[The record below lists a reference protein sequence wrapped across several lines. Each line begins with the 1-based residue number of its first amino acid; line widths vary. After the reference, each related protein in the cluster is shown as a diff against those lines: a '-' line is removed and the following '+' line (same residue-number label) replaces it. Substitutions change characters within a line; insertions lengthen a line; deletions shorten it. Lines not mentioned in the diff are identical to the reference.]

1 MGFATMGN
9 FFQLAALVLCFA
21 AVGVYIYSY
30 LSKNYKVIVFGNYI
44 FAVTSISVIFAS
56 ITLFTAF
63 AISDFSILYVL
74 KNSNNTLPMFY
85 KISSFWSGQAGSLLL
100 WILLLA
106 VFGLIEL
113 YRIREKD
120 SVYRLGV
127 MLIMSGTILFFLIL
141 VCFLQNPFTPVS
153 LSLGYYRDGAGLN
166 PLLQNPGMVL
176 HPPTLYIGY
185 VGFTVIIAHSLGAIL
200 SRDFSNMWIKMTRP
214 WSLIIWSFLTIGI
227 VVGAWWAYAE
237 VGWGGYWA
245 WDPVENASL
254 MPWLTA
260 TAFLHSAYVYEK
272 TGKLKV
278 FTFILLLITFELTI
292 LGTFITRSGFL
303 KSVHSFVSNDI
314 GYYFIIYIIIST
326 IVYLLLFLLNPK
338 MKELIAED
346 EKGFRFS
353 SRTGLVFISN
363 WIFIALT
370 IAIAF
375 GTFLP
380 LFMGASY
387 TSGQYNRTT
396 IPFFALIFFL
406 SGFGLLTGFKVANIN
421 KYLYRLI
428 AAFAISLAAVTIMAF
443 IGYTDFASLV
453 LLFTIYFSA
462 MAVIIKTLSSLKKG
476 GISSLFKANRF
487 YGAMIVHFGL
497 VIISLGIV
505 ISSFYHYKGIFTV
518 WAGDEIVYNNY
529 TFKIGSY
536 ANTHGENYISEYL
549 PIKIYK
555 NNKLI
560 SMAYPE
566 IRNYNTHPND
576 YFGEV
581 SYLSQFH
588 GDLYFVFQE
597 LHPSGKVTIV
607 FTHQPYIWLI
617 WAGCAIM
624 VIGAFFG
631 AFNFRKKEDSKEYKK
646 SYLVEEK

>member
-1 MGFATMGN
+1 MGLGTMGM
-9 FFQLAALVLCFA
+9 FFEISALILCLG
-21 AVGVYIYSY
+21 AVGIYIYSY
-30 LSKNYKVIVFGNYI
+30 LSKNYKLTAIGNYFFI
-44 FAVTSISVIFAS
+44 TTSIAVIFAS
-56 ITLFTAF
+56 IILFTAF
-63 AISDFSILYVL
+63 AVSDFSILYVL

-85 KISSFWSGQAGSLLL
+85 KISSFWSGQAGSLLF
-100 WILLLA
+100 WVLLL
-106 VFGLIEL
+106 VIFGLIEM

-120 SVYRLGV
+120 GLYKLGV
-127 MLIMSGTILFFLIL
+127 MLIMAGTTFFFLIL
-141 VCFLQNPFTPVS
+141 ISFIQNPFTPVS
-153 LSLGYYRDGAGLN
+153 MSQGYFRDGLGLN
-166 PLLQNPGMVL
+166 PLLQNPGMII

-185 VGFTVIIAHSLGAIL
+185 VGFTVITAHSFSAIL
-200 SRDFSNMWIKMTRP
+200 TRDFSNQWIKMSRP
-214 WSLIIWSFLTIGI
+214 WSLIVWAFLTVGI
-227 VVGAWWAYAE
+227 VVGGWWAYAE

-278 FTFILLLITFELTI
+278 FTFILLIITFELTI
-292 LGTFITRSGFL
+292 TGTLITRSGFF
-303 KSVHSFVSNDI
+303 KSVHSFNPHEI

-326 IVYLLLFLLNPK
+326 IVYLALFLSNPK
-338 MKELIAED
+338 FKELIKNDEED
-346 EKGFRFS
+346 FKFS

-370 IAIAF
+370 IAVAF

-380 LFMGASY
+380 TFMNASY
-387 TSGQYNRTT
+387 TTGQYNRTT
-396 IPFFALIFFL
+396 IPFFALIFFI
-406 SGFGLLTGFKVANIN
+406 SGFGLLTGFKVSNIK
-421 KYLYRLI
+421 KYLDRLT
-428 AAFAISLAAVTIMAF
+428 AALSVSLAAVTILAF
-443 IGYTDFASLV
+443 IGYTNIYSLV
-453 LLFTIYFSA
+453 LLFTIYFSG
-462 MAVIIKTLSSLKKG
+462 MAVVIKVISSLKKG
-476 GISSLFKANRF
+476 GLSSIIQKNRF

-497 VIISLGIV
+497 VVIALGIV
-505 ISSFYHYKGIFTV
+505 ISSFYHYKGMFTV

-536 ANTHGENYISEYL
+536 ASTHSENYISEYV
-549 PIKIYK
+549 PISIYK
-555 NNKLI
+555 GKELL

-566 IRNYNTHPND
+566 IRNYNTHSNE

-581 SYLSQFH
+581 SYLSLFS

-624 VIGAFFG
+624 VLGAIFG
-631 AFNFRKKEDSKEYKK
+631 AFNLGRKEESKEHKK